1 MVKKLDDVEW
11 DKDYVGYVKPTK
23 KNRTSMQNLLN
34 EVGPGF
40 CLAKWTQVTMH
51 LGTGLT
57 HSCHHPTPHKI
68 PLDELKNNPSALHNT
83 NHKKIARTEMLN
95 GKRPSECDFCWR
107 IEDNT
112 DEVSDR
118 TTKSLDPYSVHDFDA
133 IAALTGDENV
143 FPKYLEVSFS
153 NVCNFKCA
161 YCGPSFSS
169 KWVEEIDKHGSY
181 KFPGVNYNSNGV
193 EQIRNREDNPYTDA
207 FWKWLPEALPH
218 LHTLRV
224 TGGEP
229 LMSKHTIRL
238 MEYMLEHPNPGMEFA
253 INSNGCPPDKLW
265 KQFTVLS
272 NKLVENNCVKRVTLF
287 LSAES
292 VEQQAEYSRDGMD
305 WSMLKENVTYFL
317 ENTKDTR
324 VVFMS
329 AFNLFSLPTFINFL
343 EYVLSIKKKYTTHG
357 MYEWL
362 ASKDINLDN
371 THRGQNRIGVDIP
384 YVRHPEFLDVALL
397 TIELVEEFLL
407 PAVNFMYANS
417 VDSWN
422 GLAGFHDHESLKLK
436 RILTDVL
443 SKIADNKTNV
453 HSNEKN
459 KFGRSSFYQFVNEYD
474 QRRDKDFITTFP
486 EMKNFY
492 AVCKTAYEELNPP
505 AQV

>member
-1 MVKKLDDVEW
+1 
-11 DKDYVGYVKPTK
+11 
-23 KNRTSMQNLLN
+23 
-34 EVGPGF
+34 
-40 CLAKWTQVTMH
+40 
-51 LGTGLT
+51 
-57 HSCHHPTPHKI
+57 
-68 PLDELKNNPSALHNT
+68 
-83 NHKKIARTEMLN
+83 
-95 GKRPSECDFCWR
+95 
-107 IEDNT
+107 
-112 DEVSDR
+112 
-118 TTKSLDPYSVHDFDA
+118 
-133 IAALTGDENV
+133 
-143 FPKYLEVSFS
+143 
-153 NVCNFKCA
+153 
-161 YCGPSFSS
+161 
-169 KWVEEIDKHGSY
+169 
-181 KFPGVNYNSNGV
+181 
-193 EQIRNREDNPYTDA
+193 
-207 FWKWLPEALPH
+207 
-218 LHTLRV
+218 
-224 TGGEP
+224 
-229 LMSKHTIRL
+229 MSKHTIRL